1 MQRLEPI
8 LKSWVIWL
16 TLVASAA
23 GFAALV
29 VTDGDAHRHPKTPN
43 RHPTRTDKQT
53 SDAPWRGQIAYAV
66 PTGGADA
73 TVVQVATP
81 LRHDAAAVY
90 RAPAGEVIRGLAWSP
105 DGAASRSSSGHTA
118 AMGMCSSWT

>member
-1 MQRLEPI
+1 MQRLEPL
-8 LKSWVIWL
+8 LKRWVIWL

-29 VTDGDAHRHPKTPN
+29 VTDGDARRHPKTPN

-53 SDAPWRGQIAYAV
+53 SEAPWRGQIAYAV
-66 PTGGADA
+66 PTGGAEA

-90 RAPAGEVIRGLAWSP
+90 RAPSGEVIRGLAWSP
-105 DGAASRSSSGHTA
+105 DGA
-118 AMGMCSSWT
+118 WT